1 MGGATSADKLPRD
14 SVGASSRDQS
24 AVNKPGLGVHH
35 RCWQCGNDVG
45 NNFGRIEVAGKRA
58 GNSCCGFY
66 GYESP
71 GTGSCCGAE
80 ASGGGFIVRNA
91 TRSCSS
97 RTRKR
102 VSEERGK
109 LGQDGSVDTE
119 GKQEVTAKMM
129 AYLLDN
135 AKEPVNKE
143 ALWTRRKQWRKRLE
157 IWIWIKSRSCKRASE
172 QNSGNDWSGQSIAFG
187 GSTARNEGNGGSQ
200 GGRRNGQC
208 ADQIGGHLPRPAS
221 CGAVEIRTSQVR
233 GAGERDSLRG
243 SCFCCCENSL
253 VARIDSFRFLIKQ
266 ALRTR

>member
-1 MGGATSADKLPRD
+1 MPPTGGMGGATSADKLPRD

-119 GKQEVTAKMM
+119 GKGSSFRSDCFDVT
-129 AYLLDN
+129 DISESTGN
-135 AKEPVNKE
+135 GCE
-143 ALWTRRKQWRKRLE
+143 AGSDCE
-157 IWIWIKSRSCKRASE
+157 DDGIPSRQCKRTSE
-172 QNSGNDWSGQSIAFG
+172 QGSSLDTTEAVAEAIGNLDL
-187 GSTARNEGNGGSQ
+187 
-200 GGRRNGQC
+200 
-208 ADQIGGHLPRPAS
+208 DQISELQES
-221 CGAVEIRTSQVR
+221 QRT
-233 GAGERDSLRG
+233 
-243 SCFCCCENSL
+243 
-253 VARIDSFRFLIKQ
+253 K
-266 ALRTR
+266 